1 MVTALEAEGT
11 AMRLTRRR
19 FIGMSSGLAVAA
31 ALPGCGLTKEYQT
44 GSELRSAAK
53 LPEPFSVPLP
63 IPRVADHEDRNGTDS
78 YAITQRNAEVEILPG
93 KKTPILG
100 YDGEFPGPTIVSRTG
115 RPTSVRHTNELDIP
129 VVVHLHG
136 GHTPPAS
143 DGFPTDLV
151 MPKGSHAM
159 PHGHA
164 ASGNIKHGHFTY
176 EYPMRQ
182 RASTLWYHDHRMDFT
197 GPTVYHGL
205 AGFHLVH
212 DDEEDDL
219 PLPKGER
226 DIPLMITDRA
236 FDADG
241 AFIYPAL
248 DPTMTGE
255 PGVEE
260 AYMAGVLG
268 DVVLVNGAPWPELEV
283 DAARYRFRVLN
294 ASNAR
299 RYRLRL
305 DPGPSEGDP
314 FTQVGSD
321 GGLLAEPHGL
331 GDIQIAAAER
341 FDVVIDFSKYAV
353 GDTITMRNELG
364 AGSTENVMRFRVVRK
379 ASDDSN
385 VPDKLS
391 EIEELDTD
399 AATVTR
405 EFEFSLGS
413 VTSDHDGMWLINGKP
428 YDPERVDAKPRLG
441 DVEVWRFVTDVHHP
455 VHVHLDPFQ
464 VTRRGGAGPG
474 TYDRGWKDTVD
485 VRPGEV
491 VEVAIRFADYTGM
504 YVMHCHNLEHEDMM
518 MMSNFETR

>member
-1 MVTALEAEGT
+1 
-11 AMRLTRRR
+11 MRLTRRH
-19 FIGMSSGLAVAA
+19 FVGLSSGLVVAA
-31 ALPGCGLTKEYQT
+31 ALPGCALTREQQT
-44 GSELRSAAK
+44 GTTLSSTAD
-53 LPEPFSVPLP
+53 LPKPFSVPLP
-63 IPRVADHEDRNGTDS
+63 IPSVAEPDERNGVDV
-78 YAITQRNAEVEILPG
+78 YQITQRKAEVEILPG

-100 YDGEFPGPTIVSRTG
+100 YDGQFPGPTVESRSG
-115 RPTSVRHTNELDIP
+115 RPTIVKHTNELDIP

-136 GHTPPAS
+136 GHTPPES

-151 MPKGSHAM
+151 MPNGAHDMA
-159 PHGHA
+159 HGHA
-164 ASGNIKHGHFTY
+164 QSGNIKQGHFAY
-176 EYPMRQ
+176 EYPMQQ
-182 RASTLWYHDHRMDFT
+182 RAATLWYHDHRMDFT
-197 GPTVYHGL
+197 GPTVYRGL

-212 DDEEDDL
+212 DDEEESL
-219 PLPKGER
+219 PLPSAER
-226 DIPLMITDRA
+226 DIPLMITDRS
-236 FDADG
+236 FDGDG

-248 DPTMTGE
+248 DPTMMEE
-255 PGVEE
+255 PGVED
-260 AYMAGVLG
+260 AYMEGVLG

-283 DAARYRFRVLN
+283 DAARYRFRILN

-299 RYRLRL
+299 RYRLQL
-305 DPGPSEGDP
+305 DPGPSSGDA

-331 GDIQIAAAER
+331 GDITVAPAER
-341 FDVVIDFSKYAV
+341 FDVVIDFGEYNV
-353 GDTITMRNELG
+353 GDTITMRNVLG
-364 AGSTENVMRFRVVRK
+364 DGPTKDVMRFRVVRK
-379 ASDDSN
+379 ASDDSS

-405 EFEFSLGS
+405 EFEFTLGGP
-413 VTSDHDGMWLINGKP
+413 TSDHDGMWLINGKP

-441 DVEVWRFVTDVHHP
+441 EIELWRFITDVHHP

-464 VTRRGGAGPG
+464 VTRRGGGGPG

-491 VEVAIRFADYTGM
+491 VEVAIRFADYKGM